1 MGGFMAKSKAI
12 VKNLGGRPTTYKQ
25 EYCQAVIDFM
35 AKGYSFE
42 AFAGSIDTHKDTL
55 YQWCKVHPAF
65 SDAKRLGFAKA
76 QIFWEEI
83 GLRGMWTEEGGP
95 KLNTGNYIFQMKNRF
110 GWQDKVEITGG
121 DNDRPLVLSYKA

>member
-1 MGGFMAKSKAI
+1 MSKDRI
-12 VKNLGGRPTTYKQ
+12 VKSAAGRPTTYKD
-25 EYCQAVIDFM
+25 EYCQGVIDFM

-55 YQWCKVHPAF
+55 YEWCKVHPKF

-110 GWQDKVEITGG
+110 KWTDRVEVSGV
-121 DNDRPLVLSYKA
+121 DNSEIKPIVLAYKL